1 MGQSYIR
8 HYGMGM
14 FMTCEI
20 VTCESLQPAHRHPY
34 MQKYFSIW
42 RLEKNSHLNLC
53 CNSRDY
59 IFEVVNK
66 IRSGFGR
73 KLFFFFFKYPSEA
86 SGAAALESNCRW
98 QRHIYTLK
106 LCYEIQVCCKNTPST
121 ETVTKL
127 SVFLSLDITFL
138 GR

>member
-1 MGQSYIR
+1 
-8 HYGMGM
+8 MGM

-34 MQKYFSIW
+34 MHKYFRIW

-73 KLFFFFFKYPSEA
+73 KLFFFFLSI
-86 SGAAALESNCRW
+86 
-98 QRHIYTLK
+98 HLK
-106 LCYEIQVCCKNTPST
+106 KVGQQP
-121 ETVTKL
+121 L
-127 SVFLSLDITFL
+127 SQIVDGKDIFIL
-138 GR
+138 